1 MSSSANIYVE
11 GRSYNM
17 LLSYLMGLG
26 QSQLE
31 EFKVCLQSSELLLG
45 NFRKIPWANL
55 KAIDPVNLLC
65 LLREYFSERQLWEVT
80 LAIFENMNLT
90 SWCMEVRAVMN
101 EMAQVQGSQDP
112 SQEEPEAPEGEA
124 GEKRKERKREKAE
137 RKREKAERKRERK
150 RQRKREKEAR
160 KRERK
165 REKEARKR
173 ERKAR
178 KRKRK
183 EEEKKVYHRRRYR
196 ESIKAKI
203 LTMWDNIP
211 WPEDH
216 IYLRNMTE
224 KEHEEL
230 KSLLYPSRTGAQPKT
245 VVLEGPA
252 GVGKTTLAMKAVLH
266 WAEGFLFQQTFSY
279 VFFISCHK
287 VKEMK
292 DTSLAGLLSWDWP
305 DSQPPI
311 EELMGYPERLLFV
324 IDGFEEMDMP
334 SNLDDSPPYQDWYQ
348 QLPVNR
354 ILFYLLKKE
363 LVPQATLL
371 ITTKEYRTNDLKNLL
386 LNPWFVQILGFTEGD
401 REEYFIRYFGD
412 QSKAKKILHW
422 VRKNDTLFHFCSAPM
437 VCWTVCSCLQRQMAR
452 SPHFQLSTQTTTSLY
467 VYFFS
472 SLFATAEVTLSDQR
486 WPEQWRALCSLAA
499 EGMWVCKFTFAKK
512 DLKHRSLEDPVIGS
526 LLRWNILRKVSDCED
541 CVTFTHQSFQV
552 FLGAMFYV
560 LRGTRGSAG
569 GPLKH
574 QEMKVLLNDTW
585 ADTNLYWRQMALFVF
600 GLLKRNLAEELEETL
615 HCKMSPKIMDELLEW
630 AEELES
636 YNLISNC
643 FEFLHFFEC
652 LYETREEN
660 FVRQILSPL
669 LEVDLD
675 IFGNLQ
681 LQVSSFC
688 LKHCQRLNKLRLSVS
703 GVIPQTEV
711 TFNLGTLETRP
722 HSKIGQWQ
730 EVCSV
735 FSNGNLSD
743 LDLSNSRLNTYAMK
757 KLCYELRN
765 PRCKLHKLTCKS
777 VTPVRI
783 LKELV
788 LVLHGNHRLTHLNLS
803 SNHLG
808 IPVSTMIFK
817 TLRHSACNLQYL
829 WLESCGLTPLVCRH
843 LFLELSKNSSVRFL
857 SLGDN
862 DLSGIEVKSLPGP
875 SEMAESSLRELSLER
890 CSLSAAGYQRL
901 AWHLTGTQRTTRL
914 CLGFNPLRDDGVRLL
929 CASLT
934 HPQCALERLVLWLC
948 QLGAPGCR
956 YLSDA
961 LLENQSLTHLNL
973 RRNDLRDEGVKLLCK
988 ALSRPDCSLRNL
1000 DLSNCSFTAE
1010 GCQELA
1016 NALQHNH
1023 NVHILDIGSND
1034 VQDDGVKH
1042 LCEVLKHPNCALN
1055 TLGLEKC
1062 NLTSA
1067 SCQHLSSVLRS
1078 SKSLLNLNL
1087 LENNLEPRGVT
1098 TLWKALKKPTCKLQ
1112 KLGLEKELYNIVKG
1126 EFEKLQERGS
1136 FLRVKCKWDFND
1148 LEDKWWW

>member
-124 GEKRKERKREKAE
+124 GEKAG
-137 RKREKAERKRERK
+137 
-150 RQRKREKEAR
+150 
-160 KRERK
+160 
-165 REKEARKR
+165 
-173 ERKAR
+173 
-178 KRKRK
+178 
-183 EEEKKVYHRRRYR
+183 EEEAGEEGEEAGDGGEEAGEGGEEAGEGGE

-829 WLESCGLTPLVCRH
+829 C
-843 LFLELSKNSSVRFL
+843 
-857 SLGDN
+857 
-862 DLSGIEVKSLPGP
+862 
-875 SEMAESSLRELSLER
+875 LER

-1112 KLGLEKELYNIVKG
+1112 KLG
-1126 EFEKLQERGS
+1126 
-1136 FLRVKCKWDFND
+1136 
-1148 LEDKWWW
+1148 

>member
-124 GEKRKERKREKAE
+124 GEKAG
-137 RKREKAERKRERK
+137 
-150 RQRKREKEAR
+150 
-160 KRERK
+160 
-165 REKEARKR
+165 
-173 ERKAR
+173 
-178 KRKRK
+178 
-183 EEEKKVYHRRRYR
+183 EEEAGEEGEEAGDGGEEAGEGGEEAGEGGE

-829 WLESCGLTPLVCRH
+829 C
-843 LFLELSKNSSVRFL
+843 
-857 SLGDN
+857 
-862 DLSGIEVKSLPGP
+862 
-875 SEMAESSLRELSLER
+875 LER

-1055 TLGLEKC
+1055 TLGSSLHLLPPWHIVNTLFNQYLLDNRVLSKRKEMCLFSGLRWFRLE
-1062 NLTSA
+1062 
-1067 SCQHLSSVLRS
+1067 
-1078 SKSLLNLNL
+1078 
-1087 LENNLEPRGVT
+1087 G
-1098 TLWKALKKPTCKLQ
+1098 
-1112 KLGLEKELYNIVKG
+1112 
-1126 EFEKLQERGS
+1126 
-1136 FLRVKCKWDFND
+1136 
-1148 LEDKWWW
+1148 